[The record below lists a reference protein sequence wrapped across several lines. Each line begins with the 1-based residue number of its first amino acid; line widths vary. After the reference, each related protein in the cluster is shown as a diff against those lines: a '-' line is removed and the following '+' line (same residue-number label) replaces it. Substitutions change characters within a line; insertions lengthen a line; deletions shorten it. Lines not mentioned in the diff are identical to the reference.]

1 MTSLYKLSGELVA
14 LSSHMDDGE
23 FDQESLEL
31 ALTCLRGELQ
41 DKCINVAK
49 YSENLASDALQIDEA
64 IKQMQARKKS
74 IQARSDAMKKY
85 LFDNMVAADITK
97 IECPYFAL
105 SIRNNPTKVEVN
117 DFLKVPDE
125 FKKTVETVTVDKK
138 SIKEAGGCPGAELI
152 STKRLQIK

>member
-1 MTSLYKLSGELVA
+1 
-14 LSSHMDDGE
+14 
-23 FDQESLEL
+23 
-31 ALTCLRGELQ
+31 
-41 DKCINVAK
+41 
-49 YSENLASDALQIDEA
+49 
-64 IKQMQARKKS
+64 
-74 IQARSDAMKKY
+74 
-85 LFDNMVAADITK
+85 MVAADITK